1 MAQIIGCIGTSHVPT
16 IGVAYDKGKQQD
28 PAWKP
33 LFDGYVPIAN
43 WLKEQRVD
51 AMVMVYNDHCSS
63 FFFDFYPTFALGIGE
78 SFPVADE
85 GAGMRPLPPIKGDVD
100 LQIHIA
106 EALVNAEFDLTTFQ
120 DKPLDHGCASP
131 LPLLWQHQPDWPG
144 VIVPLAVNVL
154 QFPLPTPTRCW
165 KLGLALKEAIESYP
179 QDLRVVV
186 VGTGGLSHQ
195 LDGERAGFINKQFD
209 QQFMQ
214 SLASDPLWATQYSI
228 PELVEQVGTQG
239 IELLMW
245 LTARATLSGVGGGG
259 ARELHSSYHIPISN
273 TAAGVMLF
281 EPAAQQM
288 RQEEAL
294 AA

>member
-100 LQIHIA
+100 LQIHM
-106 EALVNAEFDLTTFQ
+106 
-120 DKPLDHGCASP
+120 HR
-131 LPLLWQHQPDWPG
+131 LPQGRW
-144 VIVPLAVNVL
+144 
-154 QFPLPTPTRCW
+154 
-165 KLGLALKEAIESYP
+165 LGLETVQQIGKDGIGLTSSVLHDVHGPFGHSEQLLTVRKLP
-179 QDLRVVV
+179 Q
-186 VGTGGLSHQ
+186 
-195 LDGERAGFINKQFD
+195 K
-209 QQFMQ
+209 
-214 SLASDPLWATQYSI
+214 
-228 PELVEQVGTQG
+228 
-239 IELLMW
+239 
-245 LTARATLSGVGGGG
+245 
-259 ARELHSSYHIPISN
+259 
-273 TAAGVMLF
+273 
-281 EPAAQQM
+281 
-288 RQEEAL
+288 
-294 AA
+294 